1 MIRFI
6 LKPNSIPGNSSRGK
20 YYAWPV
26 IEETMDL
33 RALVKHMS
41 EHNSGFSEAMC
52 LGVITAMIRCIKE
65 MILQGKNVKIDDLAI
80 FSCGIRNAWGGADS
94 EEDFSVNR
102 NIRGVKLRARATGSL
117 SAVSLNLEATL
128 RKASVVVG
136 GSSGSSAGGEDT
148 GTNG

>member
-1 MIRFI
+1 MIKFI
-6 LKPNSIPGNSSRGK
+6 LKQNNLPGNPSRGK

-26 IEETMDL
+26 IEEIMDL
-33 RALVKHMS
+33 RALARHMA

-80 FSCGIRNAWGGADS
+80 FSCGIRNSPGGAS
-94 EEDFSVNR
+94 SKEEFSVSR

-117 SAVSLNLEATL
+117 SSVSLNLDATL
-128 RKASVVVG
+128 RMASAVVG
-136 GSSGSSAGGEDT
+136 GSVAGGTT
-148 GTNG
+148 GGGE

>member
-6 LKPNSIPGNSSRGK
+6 LRQNKVKSSPTVGK

-26 IEETMDL
+26 IEETMSLRDL
-33 RALVKHMS
+33 AKHMS

-80 FSCGIRNAWGGADS
+80 FSCGIRNTSGGADS
-94 EEDFSVNR
+94 EEDFSVSK
-102 NIRGVKLRARATGSL
+102 NISGVKLRARATGTL
-117 SAVSLNLEATL
+117 SAVSLNLDATL
-128 RKASVVVG
+128 RKASAIVG
-136 GSSGSSAGGEDT
+136 GSSTAGGGT
-148 GTNG
+148 GTGE